1 MATLIMLMTYLLAL
15 LAFVSATPAP
25 RDGTQGT
32 IVSPAPG
39 DTISPGQAFDFK
51 YNTMADY
58 GSSSY
63 NFTVFLVTSPAQA
76 MVPSTEFMQGHYFG
90 RFQEA
95 NYPAVP
101 YATNPPPSQLIM
113 PNFDKSPGGFGS
125 GSWAANA
132 TFYLAVLEE
141 WDSGNGAL
149 GTKMSL
155 AITPVIYN
163 ATTSS

>member
-1 MATLIMLMTYLLAL
+1 MSTFTILLTYFLAL
-15 LAFVSATPAP
+15 LGLASATSVP
-25 RDGTQGT
+25 RDGTKGT
-32 IVSPAPG
+32 IVSPSAG
-39 DTISPGQAFDFK
+39 DSIAPGQAFDFQ

-63 NFTVFLVTSPAQA
+63 NFTVFLVTAPAKS

-113 PNFDKSPGGFGS
+113 PDLDQSPGGWGIGS
-125 GSWAANA
+125 SASNA
-132 TFYLAVLEE
+132 TFYIAVLEE
-141 WDSGNGAL
+141 WGSGEGAL
-149 GTKMSL
+149 GAKMSL
-155 AITPVIYN
+155 AVTQIIYN